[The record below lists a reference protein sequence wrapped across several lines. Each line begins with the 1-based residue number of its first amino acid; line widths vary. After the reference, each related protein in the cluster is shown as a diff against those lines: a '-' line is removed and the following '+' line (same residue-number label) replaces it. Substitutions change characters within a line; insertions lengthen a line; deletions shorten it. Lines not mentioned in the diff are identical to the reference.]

1 MIWKKI
7 MAPLLGGL
15 IGYIT
20 NDIAIKMLFR
30 PRKALYIGKWHVP
43 FTPGL
48 IPQQKDRIAESIG
61 NVISSQLLNSDT
73 LKRTILSEEMVSRI
87 RTKLE
92 EWAEQCRNDT
102 RTIEEILTEAV
113 GEEKITQG
121 KTVICEKGIDL
132 LIDKM
137 EQAHIGEKMMGIV
150 HEKLQQ
156 SFLGQGAFSFLFR
169 DGIENLEENFAGMI
183 NEMIREKAPDII
195 RNEIE
200 KSEDEFLQ
208 KRLCDICESQEERIP
223 ELIDRMVL
231 VYQSA
236 VEKGLD
242 RVLKAVDIRKIVA
255 DKVRSF
261 DAVQLEQMIFG
272 IMHKELRYIVYLG
285 ALLGCIMG
293 CINLLVF

>member
-1 MIWKKI
+1 MIWKI
-7 MAPLLGGL
+7 ITAPLLGGL

-30 PRKALYIGKWHVP
+30 PRKALYIGKWHIP

-61 NVISSQLLNSDT
+61 NVISVQLLNSDI
-73 LKRTILSEEMVSRI
+73 LKTTILSEDMVSRI
-87 RTKLE
+87 RIKLE
-92 EWAEQCRNDT
+92 EWADQCRNDT
-102 RTIEEILTEAV
+102 RTLEEILTGTV
-113 GEEKITQG
+113 GEEKVIQG
-121 KTVICEKGIDL
+121 KNAICEKGADFL
-132 LIDKM
+132 TDKM
-137 EQAHIGEKMMGIV
+137 EQAHIGEKMVEIF

-156 SFLGQGAFSFLFR
+156 SFLGKGALSFLLK
-169 DGIENLEENFAGMI
+169 DSIGNIEENIAGII

-195 RNEIE
+195 RDEIK

-208 KRLCDICESQEERIP
+208 KQLCDICESQEERIP
-223 ELIDRMVL
+223 ELIDRMVS

-242 RVLKAVDIRKIVA
+242 RVLKAVDIQKIVA

-261 DAVQLEQMIFG
+261 DAVELEQMIFG
-272 IMHKELRYIVYLG
+272 IMRKELRYIVYLG

-293 CINLLVF
+293 CVNLLVF